1 MCARLQECEHQ
12 GEDGEGSDLGHCRSG
27 AVPRHHER
35 VSWHHSDLFHAWQA
49 LQALVM
55 DTLPPATAMID
66 SIIGLEK
73 LPANGHSSLVAGGLQ
88 QSSQINLAFLL

>member
-1 MCARLQECEHQ
+1 MCVCVCVCARLQECEHQ

-66 SIIGLEK
+66 STIGLEK
-73 LPANGHSSLVAGGLQ
+73 LPANGHFFVGGRRFATVI
-88 QSSQINLAFLL
+88 SN